1 MSLLKVEESSHILEY
16 STFSFFFFF
25 TNYIFFLNLLVLFFQ
40 IDLKGT
46 NCFKWHCD
54 GDIPV
59 YSKYFY
65 VN

>member
-1 MSLLKVEESSHILEY
+1 MMVFHVSFKGGGKQSHTRIFYL
-16 STFSFFFFF
+16 FF

>member
-16 STFSFFFFF
+16 STFSFSFFF